1 MKLILRI
8 RFYNRRTTWTNF
20 SFLEFGT
27 WGCVER
33 KMTKV
38 DTPFGEIN
46 WRGIFHSREMGGW
59 VLVAELLG
67 RGAPK
72 QSPKKA
78 LIPRRSRVWQEGSA
92 IVAKTAPCRSLGCHS
107 FSCKGEYLTTDFK
120 SFFIFLM
127 GEFGQSCYVL
137 WFCSYF
143 QSCKNVFEQMVL
155 FSLKYLMTVEPTCSI
170 YSVRWIWILVE
181 RRSVQG

>member
-1 MKLILRI
+1 
-8 RFYNRRTTWTNF
+8 
-20 SFLEFGT
+20 
-27 WGCVER
+27 
-33 KMTKV
+33 
-38 DTPFGEIN
+38 
-46 WRGIFHSREMGGW
+46 
-59 VLVAELLG
+59 
-67 RGAPK
+67 
-72 QSPKKA
+72 
-78 LIPRRSRVWQEGSA
+78 
-92 IVAKTAPCRSLGCHS
+92 
-107 FSCKGEYLTTDFK
+107 LTTDFK